1 MNDMNQRLATIVSDG
16 VTSAAFLESAFN
28 TGELRM
34 VGMSIAHSL
43 DRCLYHGLQ
52 MRVSILLTS
61 YRDAQKRH
69 KLT

>member
-1 MNDMNQRLATIVSDG
+1 MNQTFRDCLYENCYIPNEEHA
-16 VTSAAFLESAFN
+16 LAFN
-28 TGELRM
+28 AGELRM

-43 DRCLYHGLQ
+43 DMRLYHGLQ